1 MKRFFFIPV
10 LFIFFLFTGCIQIVE
25 TVVNSLSSEDFTY
38 RCKKVSEKEYFK
50 NDANNK
56 KICDWLLVMYMDAD
70 NSLEASIR
78 NDFNEVEKGL
88 AAIRNENGSAA
99 SGYASVRVV
108 VLWDGALLAQ
118 DSKILE
124 VGPDT
129 TDYYAGSET
138 YCITN
143 VDFITA
149 SYNEVDMS
157 QGSTLTS
164 FLKFVDG
171 HYSASKGKILHVA
184 DHGSGPGK
192 NERAMFEDK
201 TNKGV
206 SMSSSEFSMALENA
220 GYGYDKSK
228 FSALLLDVCLGASVE
243 DSYQFKNYA
252 EYMIA
257 SPNTTPGAG
266 FYYVDVMKCFET
278 ELDSKAVAERIG
290 KSFAQYY
297 TNNPVSI
304 LSATISVIDLS
315 KINECVEKIDDLA
328 DFIKDY
334 KTTYVKYLQSEGNVS
349 QCLCYK
355 GTINWL
361 YDIGDF
367 AKHVY
372 SDSSSSSDIKSK
384 AKGVMGSLS
393 SAIVYSWGYGLYS
406 SESSSQSYYGIAIC
420 GNSVSNVYG
429 YSGIPS
435 WYRTDLTF
443 GITSEN
449 KPKDTG
455 WAGMLVNWFGS
466 YPKNNS

>member
-266 FYYVDVMKCFET
+266 FYYVDVIFM
-278 ELDSKAVAERIG
+278 
-290 KSFAQYY
+290 
-297 TNNPVSI
+297 
-304 LSATISVIDLS
+304 
-315 KINECVEKIDDLA
+315 
-328 DFIKDY
+328 
-334 KTTYVKYLQSEGNVS
+334 
-349 QCLCYK
+349 
-355 GTINWL
+355 
-361 YDIGDF
+361 
-367 AKHVY
+367 
-372 SDSSSSSDIKSK
+372 
-384 AKGVMGSLS
+384 
-393 SAIVYSWGYGLYS
+393 
-406 SESSSQSYYGIAIC
+406 
-420 GNSVSNVYG
+420 
-429 YSGIPS
+429 
-435 WYRTDLTF
+435 
-443 GITSEN
+443 
-449 KPKDTG
+449 
-455 WAGMLVNWFGS
+455 
-466 YPKNNS
+466 